1 MILTALD
8 FVDKFRVGELPEIA
22 HRWNEVFMQAIR
34 HTRGFGVSDLLDVQR
49 PHESEYVKEY
59 RLANIRHITK
69 EGAVKF
75 NDKSARIIKESNYN
89 VTNVSADLS
98 AWIDKTDFL
107 LGNGDT
113 TSLNEWFARF
123 VLPSSYEDPNA
134 ILVAFPYN
142 PSNPSVQPSASVED
156 GGLLQNESIAV
167 IPIVVPSCDLW
178 YVGDNVFSWRGGFM
192 DVKVGQDNKVAHPWF
207 FICDRDAY
215 YQYLPVSYSQKTG
228 RIVYELFLWYRHDTG
243 MDETKELPL
252 NILGGTLSKDTKTTR
267 TFYESFMQPFFEYG
281 DEALIIFSD
290 WQSVRVRTAFPVREL
305 VEQPCKSCGGQGK
318 THITDPDKG
327 MVYVSCSGCSG
338 KGYTSS
344 LSPFDDIIV
353 DSNKGF
359 DNKNIDRPSLRY
371 ISPPLD
377 AQQELSKDWK
387 DMRERALKSIN
398 LDLLEATVESGEAKK
413 QRLQDL
419 QDMLLKIGGNM
430 FDTMERLLWHVECLL
445 VPNRAN
451 RQMPVIIVPISYD
464 IKTEEMLRDEAIDAH
479 TSDRFTSIMQMVHRK
494 YAGDTDLIRVKELAL
509 MYAPLLM
516 VQSVQE
522 LQLLLAS
529 GAYNEN
535 DLIKRDRVES
545 VLIDLSKRMDLKEL
559 SNDAVFALVDA
570 ALDRYLKEPVIIVD

>member
-8 FVDKFRVGELPEIA
+8 FVEHFQVGNTPEIA
-22 HRWNEVFMQAIR
+22 DRWNEVFLQAIR
-34 HTRGFGVSDLLDVQR
+34 HTRGYGVKELLDVQR

-75 NDKSARIIKESNYN
+75 NDKSSRIIKESNYTL
-89 VTNVSADLS
+89 TNMSEVLS
-98 AWIDKTDFL
+98 TWIDKTDFL

-113 TSLNEWFARF
+113 TTLNEWFARF

-134 ILVAFPYN
+134 LLVAFPYN

-167 IPIVVPSCDLW
+167 IPIVIPSVDLW
-178 YVGDNVFSWRGGFM
+178 YVGDNVFSWRGGYM
-192 DVKVGQDNKVAHPWF
+192 DVKVGQDAKVSHPWF
-207 FICDRDAY
+207 FICDREAY

-228 RIVYELFLWYRHDTG
+228 RVVYELFLWYRHDTG
-243 MDETKELPL
+243 MGDTQELPL
-252 NILGGTLSKDTKTTR
+252 NILGGTLSKDTKTSR

-281 DEALIIFSD
+281 DESLIIFSD

-318 THITDPDKG
+318 TYINDPEKG
-327 MVYVSCSGCSG
+327 MQYASCGGCGG

-353 DSNKGF
+353 DSSKGF

-387 DMRERALKSIN
+387 DMRERALKAIN

-419 QDMLLKIGGNM
+419 QDMLVKIGGNM

-451 RQMPVIIVPISYD
+451 RKHPVIIVPISYD
-464 IKTEEMLRDEAIDAH
+464 IKTEGMLIDEANDAH
-479 TSDRFTSIMQMVHRK
+479 TADRFTSLMEMVKRK
-494 YAGDTDLIRVKELAL
+494 YAGDTALIRAKELAL
-509 MYAPLLM
+509 TYAPLLM

-529 GAYNEN
+529 GAYDEN
-535 DLIKRDRVES
+535 DIVKRDRAES
-545 VLIDLSKRMDLKEL
+545 ALLNLAKTLDLSEL
-559 SNDAVFALVDA
+559 SNDAVFALLDA
-570 ALDRYLKEPVIIVD
+570 ALAPFFKEPIIVVD